1 MNVDTTI
8 EDTGA
13 AVRLLGGEM
22 LAGSD
27 ADRAERYGDW
37 LLALVGD
44 VLPDG
49 GRVLVCGRHDDGL
62 LTALATRGLAPDLLL
77 RNLPDARAARTRL
90 AAAGVRLLCGGLDR
104 LPPEGSGYAAVVAL
118 DDPAA
123 LYGPD
128 SPPRHW
134 PDTVALLARHA
145 APGAPVL
152 LSVANGLGLDRLT
165 AVSTSDG
172 ADTPPGLAAVRA
184 TLRAAGLRVGS
195 VLAAYPGLVAEGG
208 ALATAGPALA
218 PLVASACA
226 AGAAVRPG
234 PAPDHGTD
242 DRAYRPEAA
251 TTHVLTDPARLA
263 RDVVRHG
270 LGLDLAP
277 RWIVVTRRSDDDRH
291 PAPTVRAGLVTA
303 DRGVLPYWSV
313 PTLVRPDETGA
324 WHRTALP
331 GGTGVRALGHLTRD
345 PSTLEGPVPDGTS
358 LRELLLAAAA
368 ADDPV
373 RVRELTRAYRDWLA
387 ADAVD
392 GEWRAVWSDDAT
404 GSGPVAA
411 PGKAVADLSGVLAGP
426 AGPVLADPSWSTSLA
441 VPVDLVFLAAL
452 QRFSYELLAG
462 GHRHPWPAGV
472 SPDRLAVTLAATA
485 DVAVS
490 ARDLAAAAAYAVH
503 LEQARRPAGGVAA
516 RYAALR
522 ERWRADPGHGMVPPT
537 GYAEAVATIGSLT
550 AELADARA
558 QIRWL
563 DESVAERDRRLSD
576 LGTLRRSV
584 TYRIGYLFTF
594 PFHLGMRL
602 LRREMRRLRS

>member
-1 MNVDTTI
+1 MNVETTI
-8 EDTGA
+8 DDTDA

-27 ADRAERYGDW
+27 VDGAERYGGW
-37 LLALVGD
+37 LLALIAD
-44 VLPDG
+44 VLPER

-62 LTALATRGLAPDLLL
+62 LTALAARGLALDLLL

-90 AAAGVRLLCGGLDR
+90 ASAGVRVLCGGLDR
-104 LPPEGSGYAAVVAL
+104 LSPEGPGYAAVIAL

-128 SPPRHW
+128 SAPRHW
-134 PDTVALLARHA
+134 PDTVALLARLA

-152 LSVANGLGLDRLT
+152 LLVRNGMGLDRLT
-165 AVSTSDG
+165 SVSTSDG
-172 ADTPPGLAAVRA
+172 AATPPGLAAVRA
-184 TLRAAGLRVGS
+184 ALGAAGLRVGS
-195 VLAAYPGLVAEGG
+195 VLAAYPGLVAEGAALVDAG
-208 ALATAGPALA
+208 PTLAT
-218 PLVASACA
+218 LVADACA
-226 AGAAVRPG
+226 AGPVDVPGDSAA
-234 PAPDHGTD
+234 
-242 DRAYRPEAA
+242 
-251 TTHVLTDPARLA
+251 HVLTDPATLA
-263 RDVVRHG
+263 RDAVRHG

-277 RWIVVTRRSDDDRH
+277 RWIAVTRRTDDDGD
-291 PAPTVRAGLVTA
+291 PAPTVRPGLVTT
-303 DRGVLPYWSV
+303 DRGALPYWAV
-313 PTLVRPDETGA
+313 PTVVRPDGTGA
-324 WHRTALP
+324 WWRSPLGDT
-331 GGTGVRALGHLTRD
+331 GTRVLGQLTRD
-345 PSTLEGPVPDGTS
+345 PSTLDGSVPDGVS

-368 ADDPV
+368 ADDPI

-404 GSGPVAA
+404 GHGPIAA
-411 PGKAVADLSGVLAGP
+411 AGKAVADLSGVLLGP
-426 AGPVLADPSWSTSLA
+426 AGPALADPSWSTSLA
-441 VPVDLVFLAAL
+441 VPVDVVFLAAL

-490 ARDLAAAAAYAVH
+490 TRDLAAAAAYAVH
-503 LEQARRPAGGVAA
+503 REQGRQPADGEAA

-522 ERWRADPGHGMVPPT
+522 ERWQADPGHGMVPPT
-537 GYAEAVATIGSLT
+537 GYAEALAVIGSLT
-550 AELADARA
+550 AELADARSH
-558 QIRWL
+558 IRWL

-584 TYRIGYLFTF
+584 TYRIGYLITF
-594 PFHLGMRL
+594 PYHVGIRL
-602 LRREMRRLRS
+602 LRRELRRMRS